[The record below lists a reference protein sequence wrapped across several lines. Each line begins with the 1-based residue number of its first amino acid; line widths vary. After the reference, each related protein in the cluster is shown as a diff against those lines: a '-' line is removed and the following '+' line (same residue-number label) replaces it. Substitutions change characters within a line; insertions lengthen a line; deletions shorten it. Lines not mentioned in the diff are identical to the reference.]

1 MAKKILVI
9 PDSFKDSISSK
20 EFCNI
25 AKSSL
30 LKINP
35 SAIVDCI
42 PMGDGGE
49 GSMTE
54 GGGGDYSTP
63 SHPTLFKHSF
73 SQAVVVSTPLHSTP
87 PHSIQTYQMVAT
99 PLNLSI
105 SSSID
110 RFIHSVTH

>member
-35 SAIVDCI
+35 STIVDCI

-49 GSMTE
+49 GSLEPFKMIK
-54 GGGGDYSTP
+54 DYIFKSAIVKKP
-63 SHPTLFKHSF
+63 SRKR
-73 SQAVVVSTPLHSTP
+73 
-87 PHSIQTYQMVAT
+87 Y
-99 PLNLSI
+99 
-105 SSSID
+105 
-110 RFIHSVTH
+110 